1 MFNCVKLTV
10 EASGNNSYVCDTQ
23 NEITK
28 STFAGL
34 HIYNYFGLHQVGSH
48 STGLGNCIEVA
59 AFKYICIFFTYVEV
73 LLRFS
78 IRENHI
84 SEHGNLKL
92 N

>member
-1 MFNCVKLTV
+1 MFNCVKLTL

-34 HIYNYFGLHQVGSH
+34 HIYNYFGLHQVSSH

-59 AFKYICIFFTYVEV
+59 ALKYIYIFH
-73 LLRFS
+73 LRGRVAEIFDT
-78 IRENHI
+78 RE
-84 SEHGNLKL
+84 S
-92 N
+92 

>member
-1 MFNCVKLTV
+1 MFNCVKLTP

-34 HIYNYFGLHQVGSH
+34 HIYNYFGLHQVRSH

-59 AFKYICIFFTYVEV
+59 AIIYIFFAYVEV
-73 LLRFS
+73 VVRFS

-84 SEHGNLKL
+84 SEHGNSK
-92 N
+92 